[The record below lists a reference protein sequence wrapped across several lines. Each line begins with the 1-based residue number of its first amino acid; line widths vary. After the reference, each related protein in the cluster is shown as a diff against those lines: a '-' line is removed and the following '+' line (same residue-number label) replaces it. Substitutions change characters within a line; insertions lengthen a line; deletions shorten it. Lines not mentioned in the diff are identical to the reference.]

1 MNFSNIITLIFNPLA
16 ANIPQD
22 LETSQ
27 LIFNANHLTRFY
39 MMGKIGRLWVNNEF
53 KNDLTDAYWDDLF
66 PHNNFSAGTD
76 FDAFHH
82 CISIWIDENASNNR
96 LSKKEIS
103 LKAKAR
109 RLLNN
114 HWHLI
119 KLSFQQGIFS
129 DDLKAARSSVK

>member
-27 LIFNANHLTRFY
+27 LIFNTNHLTRLY

-76 FDAFHH
+76 FDAFHD
-82 CISIWIDENASNNR
+82 CISII
-96 LSKKEIS
+96 
-103 LKAKAR
+103 
-109 RLLNN
+109 
-114 HWHLI
+114 
-119 KLSFQQGIFS
+119 
-129 DDLKAARSSVK
+129 